1 MRVTICVKVL
11 LVSVGVMLAA
21 AAGAQDAS
29 PIRETPVSVDLAIT
43 YAAERGQIA
52 PSNCGCFWMNG
63 AGAEAAVNFR
73 RGFGLVASLSGST
86 TSNVAPGVDV
96 NRIAYLVGERYTH
109 ALWPARKAVGEQGV
123 ATSQTA
129 KPVGRVDFFAQLLVG
144 GVHGF
149 DGVYPATGGV
159 TATANGFA
167 MQLGGGLNMPLSK
180 HLGLRLIDAE
190 YLHTTLPNNT
200 SNAQND
206 LRLSAGLTWHL
217 GS

>member
-96 NRIAYLVGERYTH
+96 NRIVYMVGERYTH
-109 ALWPARKAVGEQGV
+109 ALRPAHK
-123 ATSQTA
+123 TA
-129 KPVGRVDFFAQLLVG
+129 NQHGAAAAPSLHRVDFFAQWLVG

-159 TATANGFA
+159 VATANGFA
-167 MQLGGGLNMPLSK
+167 TQLGGGLNMALSK
-180 HLGLRLIDAE
+180 RLGLRLLDAE
-190 YLHTTLPNNT
+190 YLHTSLPNNT
-200 SNAQND
+200 HNTQND
-206 LRLSAGLTWHL
+206 TRLGAGFIYRF
-217 GS
+217 GR

>member
-1 MRVTICVKVL
+1 M
-11 LVSVGVMLAA
+11 S
-21 AAGAQDAS
+21 
-29 PIRETPVSVDLAIT
+29 
-43 YAAERGQIA
+43 
-52 PSNCGCFWMNG
+52 G
-63 AGAEAAVNFR
+63 AGLDATVNFR
-73 RGFGLVASLSGST
+73 RGFGLVASVSGST
-86 TSNVAPGVDV
+86 VANVAPGVDV